1 LKDKEVWKMEE
12 YLVPLDQYLAA
23 GVHIGT
29 QQKTQDMKK
38 FIYRVRQDGL
48 YVLDVRKTDERLRVA
63 GKFLARFDP
72 ESILAVSVRLY
83 GQRPVKKFGEVTG
96 AKAIPGRFLPG
107 TMTNPQVKNFIE
119 PDVLIVTD
127 PRADHQAMKE
137 AVEIGIPIVALVDTE
152 NFLSYVDLAIPTN
165 NKGRKAL
172 ALIYWILAREIL
184 YNRKEIES
192 REDFKIPV
200 EDFEMRIIRT

>member
-1 LKDKEVWKMEE
+1 MEE

-83 GQRPVKKFGEVTG
+83 GQKPVKKFGEVTG
-96 AKAIPGRFLPG
+96 ARAIPGRFLPG
-107 TMTNPQVKNFIE
+107 TMTNPQVKNFFE

>member
-1 LKDKEVWKMEE
+1 MEE

-29 QQKTQDMKK
+29 QQKTQDMKR

-63 GKFLARFDP
+63 GKFLAKFDP
-72 ESILAVSVRLY
+72 ENILAVSVRLY
-83 GQRPVKKFGEVTG
+83 GQKPVKKFGDVTG
-96 AKAIPGRFLPG
+96 VRSIPGRFLPG
-107 TMTNPQVKNFIE
+107 TMTNPQVKNFME

-137 AVEIGIPIVALVDTE
+137 AIEIGIPIVALVDTE
-152 NFLSYVDLAIPTN
+152 NFLSYVDVAIPTN

-192 REDFKIPV
+192 REDFKVPV

>member
-1 LKDKEVWKMEE
+1 MEE

-63 GKFLARFDP
+63 GKFLAKFDP

-83 GQRPVKKFGEVTG
+83 GQKPVKKFGEVTG
-96 AKAIPGRFLPG
+96 ARAIPGRFLPG
-107 TMTNPQVKNFIE
+107 TMTNPNVKNFFE

-137 AVEIGIPIVALVDTE
+137 AIEIGVPIVSLVDTE
-152 NFLSYVDLAIPTN
+152 NFLSYVDVAIPTN

-192 REDFKIPV
+192 REDFKVPV

>member
-1 LKDKEVWKMEE
+1 MEE

-63 GKFLARFDP
+63 GKFLAKFDP
-72 ESILAVSVRLY
+72 ENILAVSVRLY
-83 GQRPVKKFGEVTG
+83 GQKPVKKFGDVTG
-96 AKAIPGRFLPG
+96 VRSIPGRFLPG
-107 TMTNPQVKNFIE
+107 TMTNPQVKNFME

-137 AVEIGIPIVALVDTE
+137 AIEIGIPIVALVDTE
-152 NFLSYVDLAIPTN
+152 NFLSYVDVAIPTN

-192 REDFKIPV
+192 REDFKVPV

>member
-1 LKDKEVWKMEE
+1 MEE

-29 QQKTQDMKK
+29 QQKTQDMRK

-83 GQRPVKKFGEVTG
+83 GQKPVKKFGDVTG
-96 AKAIPGRFLPG
+96 ARTIPGRFLPG

-127 PRADHQAMKE
+127 PRADHQALKE
-137 AVEIGIPIVALVDTE
+137 AVEIGVPIVALVDTE

-172 ALIYWILAREIL
+172 ALIYWILAREVL

-192 REDFKIPV
+192 REDFKVPV
-200 EDFEMRIIRT
+200 EDFEMRIIRG

>member
-1 LKDKEVWKMEE
+1 MEE

-63 GKFLARFDP
+63 GKFLAKFDP
-72 ESILAVSVRLY
+72 ANILAVSVRLY
-83 GQRPVKKFGEVTG
+83 GQKPVKKFGDVTG
-96 AKAIPGRFLPG
+96 ARAIPGRFLPG
-107 TMTNPQVKNFIE
+107 TMTNPKVKNFME

-137 AVEIGIPIVALVDTE
+137 AIEIGIPIVALVDTE
-152 NFLSYVDLAIPTN
+152 NFLSYVDVAIPTN

-192 REDFKIPV
+192 REDFKVPV

>member
-1 LKDKEVWKMEE
+1 MEE

-63 GKFLARFDP
+63 GKFLAKFDP

-83 GQRPVKKFGEVTG
+83 GQKPVKKFGEVTG
-96 AKAIPGRFLPG
+96 ARAIPGRFLPG
-107 TMTNPQVKNFIE
+107 TMTNPQVKKFME

-137 AVEIGIPIVALVDTE
+137 AIEIGVPIVALVDTE
-152 NFLSYVDLAIPTN
+152 NFLSYVDVAIPTN

-192 REDFKIPV
+192 REDFKVPV
-200 EDFEMRIIRT
+200 EDFEMRIIKT

>member
-1 LKDKEVWKMEE
+1 MEQIE

-48 YVLDVRKTDERLRVA
+48 YVLDVRKTDERLRVT
-63 GKFLARFDP
+63 GKFLAKFEP

-83 GQRPVKKFGEVTG
+83 GQKPVKKFGEITG

-107 TMTNPQVKNFIE
+107 TMTNPQVKNFFE

-137 AVEIGIPIVALVDTE
+137 AIEIGIPIVALVDTE

-172 ALIYWILAREIL
+172 ALIYWILAREVL
-184 YNRKEIES
+184 FNRGEIGS
-192 REDFKIPV
+192 RDEFKIPV
-200 EDFEMRIIRT
+200 EDFEMRLIRT

>member
-1 LKDKEVWKMEE
+1 MEE

-63 GKFLARFDP
+63 GKFLAKFDP

-83 GQRPVKKFGEVTG
+83 GQKPVKKFGEVTG
-96 AKAIPGRFLPG
+96 ARAIPGRFLPG
-107 TMTNPQVKNFIE
+107 TMTNPQVKNFFE
-119 PDVLIVTD
+119 PEVLIVTD

-192 REDFKIPV
+192 REDFKVPV

>member
-1 LKDKEVWKMEE
+1 MEE

-63 GKFLARFDP
+63 GKFLAKFDP

-83 GQRPVKKFGEVTG
+83 GQKPVKKFGEVTG
-96 AKAIPGRFLPG
+96 ARAIPGRFLPG
-107 TMTNPQVKNFIE
+107 TMTNPQVKNFFE
-119 PDVLIVTD
+119 PDVIIITD

-192 REDFKIPV
+192 REDFKVPV
-200 EDFEMRIIRT
+200 EDFEMKIIRT

>member
-1 LKDKEVWKMEE
+1 MEE

-63 GKFLARFDP
+63 GKFLAKFDP
-72 ESILAVSVRLY
+72 ANILAVSVRLY
-83 GQRPVKKFGEVTG
+83 GQKPVKKFGDVTG
-96 AKAIPGRFLPG
+96 ARAIPGRFLPG
-107 TMTNPQVKNFIE
+107 TMTNPKVKNFME

-137 AVEIGIPIVALVDTE
+137 AIEIGIPIVALVDTE
-152 NFLSYVDLAIPTN
+152 NFLSYVDVAIPTN

-172 ALIYWILAREIL
+172 ALIYWILAREVL

-192 REDFKIPV
+192 REDFKVPV
-200 EDFEMRIIRT
+200 EDFEMRIVRT

>member
-1 LKDKEVWKMEE
+1 MEE

-83 GQRPVKKFGEVTG
+83 GQKPVKKFGEVTG
-96 AKAIPGRFLPG
+96 ARAIPGRFLPG
-107 TMTNPQVKNFIE
+107 TMTNPQVKKFME

-137 AVEIGIPIVALVDTE
+137 AIEIGIPIVALVDTE
-152 NFLSYVDLAIPTN
+152 NFLSFVDLAIPTN

-192 REDFKIPV
+192 REDFKVPV

>member
-1 LKDKEVWKMEE
+1 MEE

-83 GQRPVKKFGEVTG
+83 GQKPVKKFGEVTG
-96 AKAIPGRFLPG
+96 ARAIPGRFLPG
-107 TMTNPQVKNFIE
+107 TMTNPQVKKFLE

-137 AVEIGIPIVALVDTE
+137 AIEIGIPIVALVDTE
-152 NFLSYVDLAIPTN
+152 NFLSFVDLAIPTN

>member
-1 LKDKEVWKMEE
+1 MEE

-63 GKFLARFDP
+63 GKFLAKFDP

-83 GQRPVKKFGEVTG
+83 GQKPVKKFGDVTG
-96 AKAIPGRFLPG
+96 ARAIPGRFLPG
-107 TMTNPQVKNFIE
+107 TMTNPQVKNFVE
-119 PDVLIVTD
+119 PEVLVVTD
-127 PRADHQAMKE
+127 PRADHQAVKE
-137 AVEIGIPIVALVDTE
+137 AIEVGIPIVALVDTE

-172 ALIYWILAREIL
+172 ALVYWILAREVL
-184 YNRKEIES
+184 YNRKEIGS
-192 REDFKIPV
+192 REDFKVPV

>member
-1 LKDKEVWKMEE
+1 MED

-63 GKFLARFDP
+63 GKFLAKFEP

-83 GQRPVKKFGEVTG
+83 GQKPVKKFGDVTG
-96 AKAIPGRFLPG
+96 ARAIPGRFLPG
-107 TMTNPQVKNFIE
+107 TMTNPKVRNFME

-137 AVEIGIPIVALVDTE
+137 AIEIGIPIVALVDTE

-172 ALIYWILAREIL
+172 ALIYWILAREVL
-184 YNRKEIES
+184 FNRKEIES
-192 REDFKIPV
+192 REDFKVPL
-200 EDFEMRIIRT
+200 EEFEMRIIRT

>member
-1 LKDKEVWKMEE
+1 MEE

-83 GQRPVKKFGEVTG
+83 GQKPVKKFGEVTG
-96 AKAIPGRFLPG
+96 ARTIPGRFLPG
-107 TMTNPQVKNFIE
+107 TMTNPQVKNFFE

-137 AVEIGIPIVALVDTE
+137 AVEIGVPIVALVDTE
-152 NFLSYVDLAIPTN
+152 NFLSYVDVAIPTN

-184 YNRKEIES
+184 YNRKEIGS
-192 REDFKIPV
+192 REEFKVPV
-200 EDFEMRIIRT
+200 EDFEMRIVRS

>member
-1 LKDKEVWKMEE
+1 MED

-63 GKFLARFDP
+63 GKFLAKFDP
-72 ESILAVSVRLY
+72 ESVLAVSVRLY

-96 AKAIPGRFLPG
+96 ARAIPGRFLPG
-107 TMTNPQVKNFIE
+107 TMTNPQVKNFLE

-137 AVEIGIPIVALVDTE
+137 AIEIGIPIVALVDTE
-152 NFLSYVDLAIPTN
+152 NFLSYVDVAIPTN

-172 ALIYWILAREIL
+172 ALIYWILGREVL
-184 YNRKEIES
+184 FNRKEIES
-192 REDFKIPV
+192 REDFKVPL
-200 EDFEMRIIRT
+200 EEFEMRIIRT

>member
-1 LKDKEVWKMEE
+1 MEE

-63 GKFLARFDP
+63 GRFLARFDP

-83 GQRPVKKFGEVTG
+83 GQKPVKKFGEVTG
-96 AKAIPGRFLPG
+96 ARAIPGRFLPG

-137 AVEIGIPIVALVDTE
+137 AVEIGVPIVALVDTE

>member
-1 LKDKEVWKMEE
+1 MEE

-63 GKFLARFDP
+63 GRFLARFDP
-72 ESILAVSVRLY
+72 ESVLAVSVRLY
-83 GQRPVKKFGEVTG
+83 GQKPVKKFGEVTG
-96 AKAIPGRFLPG
+96 ARAIPGRFLPG

>member
-1 LKDKEVWKMEE
+1 MEE

-48 YVLDVRKTDERLRVA
+48 YVLDVRKTDERLRAA

-83 GQRPVKKFGEVTG
+83 GQKPVKKFGDVTG
-96 AKAIPGRFLPG
+96 ARAIPGRFLPG
-107 TMTNPQVKNFIE
+107 TMTNPKVKKFVE

-137 AVEIGIPIVALVDTE
+137 AIEIGIPIVALVDTE
-152 NFLSYVDLAIPTN
+152 NFLSYVDVAIPTN

-192 REDFKIPV
+192 REDFKVPV

>member
-1 LKDKEVWKMEE
+1 MEE

-48 YVLDVRKTDERLRVA
+48 YVLDVRKTDERLRIA
-63 GKFLARFDP
+63 GKFLAKFDP
-72 ESILAVSVRLY
+72 ANILAVSVRLY
-83 GQRPVKKFGEVTG
+83 GQKPVKKFGDVTG
-96 AKAIPGRFLPG
+96 ARAIPGRFLPG
-107 TMTNPQVKNFIE
+107 TMTNPQVKNFME

-137 AVEIGIPIVALVDTE
+137 AIEIGIPIVALVDTE
-152 NFLSYVDLAIPTN
+152 NFLSYVDVAIPTN

-192 REDFKIPV
+192 REDFKVPV

>member
-1 LKDKEVWKMEE
+1 MEE

-29 QQKTQDMKK
+29 QQKTKDMKR

-48 YVLDVRKTDERLRVA
+48 YVLDVRKTDERLRIA
-63 GKFLARFDP
+63 GKFLAKFEPDK
-72 ESILAVSVRLY
+72 ILAVSVRLY
-83 GQRPVKKFGEVTG
+83 GQKPVKKFGEVTG
-96 AKAIPGRFLPG
+96 ARAIPGRFLPG
-107 TMTNPQVKNFIE
+107 TMTNPAVKNFFE

-127 PRADHQAMKE
+127 PRADHQALKE
-137 AVEIGIPIVALVDTE
+137 AVEVGIPIVALVDTE
-152 NFLSYVDLAIPTN
+152 NLLSYVDLAIPTN

-192 REDFKIPV
+192 REDFKVPV
-200 EDFEMRIIRT
+200 EDFEMRIVRT

>member
-1 LKDKEVWKMEE
+1 MEE

-63 GKFLARFDP
+63 GKFLAKFDP

-83 GQRPVKKFGEVTG
+83 GQKPVKKFGEVTG

-107 TMTNPQVKNFIE
+107 TMTNPQVKKFME

-137 AVEIGIPIVALVDTE
+137 AIEIGIPIVALVDTE

-172 ALIYWILAREIL
+172 ALIYWILAREVL

-192 REDFKIPV
+192 REDFKVPV

>member
-1 LKDKEVWKMEE
+1 MEE

-48 YVLDVRKTDERLRVA
+48 YVLDVRKTDERLRTA
-63 GKFLARFDP
+63 GKFLAKFDP
-72 ESILAVSVRLY
+72 TSILAVSVRLY
-83 GQRPVKKFGEVTG
+83 GQKPVKKFGGEVTG
-96 AKAIPGRFLPG
+96 ARAIPGRFLPGG

-137 AVEIGIPIVALVDTE
+137 AIEIGIPIVALVDTE

-192 REDFKIPV
+192 REDFKVPV
-200 EDFEMRIIRT
+200 EEFEMRIVRT

>member
-1 LKDKEVWKMEE
+1 MEE

-63 GKFLARFDP
+63 GKFLAKFDP
-72 ESILAVSVRLY
+72 ANILAVSVRLY
-83 GQRPVKKFGEVTG
+83 GQKPVKKFGDVTG
-96 AKAIPGRFLPG
+96 ARAIPGRFLPG
-107 TMTNPQVKNFIE
+107 TMTNPKVKNFME

-137 AVEIGIPIVALVDTE
+137 AIEIGVPIVALVDTE
-152 NFLSYVDLAIPTN
+152 NFLSYVDVAIPTN

-172 ALIYWILAREIL
+172 ALIYWILAREVL

-192 REDFKIPV
+192 REDFKVPV

>member
-1 LKDKEVWKMEE
+1 MEE

-63 GKFLARFDP
+63 GKFLAKFDP

-83 GQRPVKKFGEVTG
+83 GQKPVKKFGEVTG
-96 AKAIPGRFLPG
+96 ARTVPGRFLPG

-137 AVEIGIPIVALVDTE
+137 AIEIGIPIVAFVDTE

-172 ALIYWILAREIL
+172 ALLYWILAREVL
-184 YNRKEIES
+184 YNRKGIES
-192 REDFKIPV
+192 REDFKVPV
-200 EDFEMRIIRT
+200 EDFEMRIIRG

>member
-1 LKDKEVWKMEE
+1 MEE

-48 YVLDVRKTDERLRVA
+48 YVLDVRKTDERLRIA
-63 GKFLARFDP
+63 GKFLAKFDP

-83 GQRPVKKFGEVTG
+83 GQKPVKKFGEVTG
-96 AKAIPGRFLPG
+96 ARTIPGRFLPG
-107 TMTNPQVKNFIE
+107 TMTNPQVKNFFE
-119 PDVLIVTD
+119 PDVIIVTD

-137 AVEIGIPIVALVDTE
+137 AIEVGIPIVALVDTE

-184 YNRKEIES
+184 YNRKEIGS
-192 REDFKIPV
+192 REDFKVPV

>member
-1 LKDKEVWKMEE
+1 MEE

-48 YVLDVRKTDERLRVA
+48 YVLDVRKTDERLKVA
-63 GKFLARFDP
+63 GKFLAKFDP
-72 ESILAVSVRLY
+72 ENILAVSVRLY
-83 GQRPVKKFGEVTG
+83 GQKPVKKFGEVTG
-96 AKAIPGRFLPG
+96 ARAIPGRFLPG
-107 TMTNPQVKNFIE
+107 TMTNPQVKNFFE
-119 PDVLIVTD
+119 PDVIIVTD

-192 REDFKIPV
+192 REDFKVPV
-200 EDFEMRIIRT
+200 EDFEMRIVRT

>member
-1 LKDKEVWKMEE
+1 MDE

-29 QQKTQDMKK
+29 QQKTKDMKK

-48 YVLDVRKTDERLRVA
+48 YVLDVRKTDERLRIA
-63 GKFLARFDP
+63 GKFLAKFEPDKV
-72 ESILAVSVRLY
+72 LAVSVRLY
-83 GQRPVKKFGEVTG
+83 GQKPVKKFGEVTG
-96 AKAIPGRFLPG
+96 ARAIPGRFLPG
-107 TMTNPQVKNFIE
+107 TMTNPAVKNFFE

-127 PRADHQAMKE
+127 PRADHQALKE
-137 AVEIGIPIVALVDTE
+137 AVEVGIPIVALVDTE
-152 NFLSYVDLAIPTN
+152 NLLSYVDLAIPTN

-192 REDFKIPV
+192 REDFKVTV

>member
-1 LKDKEVWKMEE
+1 MEE

-48 YVLDVRKTDERLRVA
+48 YVLDVRKTDERLRIA
-63 GKFLARFDP
+63 GKFLAKFDP
-72 ESILAVSVRLY
+72 ANILAVSVRLY
-83 GQRPVKKFGEVTG
+83 GQKPVKKFGDVTG
-96 AKAIPGRFLPG
+96 ARAIPGRFLPG
-107 TMTNPQVKNFIE
+107 TMTNPQVKNFME

-137 AVEIGIPIVALVDTE
+137 AIEIGIPIVALVDTE
-152 NFLSYVDLAIPTN
+152 NFLSYVDVAIPTN

-172 ALIYWILAREIL
+172 ALIYWILAREVL

-192 REDFKIPV
+192 REDFKVPV

>member
-1 LKDKEVWKMEE
+1 MEE

-48 YVLDVRKTDERLRVA
+48 YVLDVRKTDERLKVA
-63 GKFLARFDP
+63 GKFLAKFDP

-83 GQRPVKKFGEVTG
+83 GQKPVKKFGEVTG
-96 AKAIPGRFLPG
+96 ARAIPGRFLPG
-107 TMTNPQVKNFIE
+107 TMTNPQVKNFFE
-119 PDVLIVTD
+119 PDVIIVTD

-184 YNRKEIES
+184 YNRKEIEN

>member
-1 LKDKEVWKMEE
+1 MEE

-63 GKFLARFDP
+63 GKFLAKFDP

-83 GQRPVKKFGEVTG
+83 GQKPVKKFGEVTG
-96 AKAIPGRFLPG
+96 ARAIPGRFLPG
-107 TMTNPQVKNFIE
+107 TMTNPHVKNFFE
-119 PDVLIVTD
+119 PDVIIITD

-192 REDFKIPV
+192 REDFKVPV
-200 EDFEMRIIRT
+200 EDFEMKIIRT

>member
-1 LKDKEVWKMEE
+1 MED

-63 GKFLARFDP
+63 GKFLAKFDP

-83 GQRPVKKFGEVTG
+83 GQKPVKKFGDVTG
-96 AKAIPGRFLPG
+96 ARAIPGRFLPG
-107 TMTNPQVKNFIE
+107 TMTNPKVKNFME

-137 AVEIGIPIVALVDTE
+137 AIEIGIPIVALVDTE

-172 ALIYWILAREIL
+172 ALIYWILAREVL

>member
-1 LKDKEVWKMEE
+1 MEE

-83 GQRPVKKFGEVTG
+83 GQKPVKKFGEVTG
-96 AKAIPGRFLPG
+96 ARTIPGRFLPG
-107 TMTNPQVKNFIE
+107 TMTNPQVKNFLE
-119 PDVLIVTD
+119 PDVIIVTD

-137 AVEIGIPIVALVDTE
+137 AIEIGIPIVALVDTE

-200 EDFEMRIIRT
+200 EDFEMRIVRT

>member
-1 LKDKEVWKMEE
+1 MEE

-29 QQKTQDMKK
+29 QQKTQDMKR

-63 GKFLARFDP
+63 GKFLAKFDP
-72 ESILAVSVRLY
+72 ENILAVSVRLY
-83 GQRPVKKFGEVTG
+83 GQKPVKKFGDVTG
-96 AKAIPGRFLPG
+96 VRSIPGRFLPG
-107 TMTNPQVKNFIE
+107 TMTNPQVKNFME

-137 AVEIGIPIVALVDTE
+137 AIEIGVPIVALVDTE
-152 NFLSYVDLAIPTN
+152 NFLSYVDVAIPTN

-192 REDFKIPV
+192 REDFKVPV
-200 EDFEMRIIRT
+200 EDFEMRIVRT